1 MTTPWRLWVAGARPR
16 TLPAAVVPVVVGTAA
31 GYVASAHVIVHTQA
45 RNGGLHTSIGHSF
58 SALNAMLALIVA
70 LGLQIGTNYVNDYAD
85 GVRGTDEVRVGPVR
99 LVAGKLATVRH
110 VKMAALTAFGVSGLA
125 GLVLAIRVSYWFI
138 PIGALC
144 GLAGWAYTGGS
155 HPYGYLGLGE
165 ILVFLFFGLVA
176 TAGSAYVQHAPFAL
190 QFVHHSTSLGLSSR
204 LDIAHGFPWGFALWV
219 GVPIGLLATALLQAN
234 NLRDVATDTESGK
247 KTLAVRLGRVRAG
260 YLYVGTL
267 VATAASIGVLQ
278 HYRGWSLI
286 ALAAVP
292 LAIPPARLALSERN
306 GRELLP
312 MLAAT
317 ARLQLAVG
325 ILLTIG
331 LLLVRA

>member
-1 MTTPWRLWVAGARPR
+1 
-16 TLPAAVVPVVVGTAA
+16 
-31 GYVASAHVIVHTQA
+31 
-45 RNGGLHTSIGHSF
+45 
-58 SALNAMLALIVA
+58 
-70 LGLQIGTNYVNDYAD
+70 LQIGTNYVNDYAD

-99 LVAGKLATVRH
+99 LVAGKLATVRQ
-110 VKMAALTAFGVSGLA
+110 VKVAALTAFGVSGVA

-176 TAGSAYVQHAPFAL
+176 TAGSAYVQHAPFPL
-190 QFVHHSTSLGLSSR
+190 QLVHHSASVAYSAAAGITQ
-204 LDIAHGFPWGFALWV
+204 GFPWAFALWV

-247 KTLAVRLGRVRAG
+247 KTVAVRLGRVRAG

-267 VATAASIGVLQ
+267 VAAAASIGVLQ

-286 ALAAVP
+286 ALAALP

-312 MLAAT
+312 MLAGT